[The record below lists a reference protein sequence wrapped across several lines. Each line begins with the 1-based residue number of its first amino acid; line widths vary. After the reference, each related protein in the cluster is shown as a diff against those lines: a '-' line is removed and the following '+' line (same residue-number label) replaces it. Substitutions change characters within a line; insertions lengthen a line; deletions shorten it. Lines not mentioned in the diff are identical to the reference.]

1 MNLYSDGFDW
11 IDSNHYGDLTAEYI
25 YIYYDGMPL
34 TFSARNEKD
43 EWFWCYS
50 LGLNDEKN
58 ADMYLIIPVSCDNL
72 YRFEAGKISFLDM
85 ITKQQN
91 IINLVYWYFDDTFGE
106 QLINVDEMDFLLP
119 KQGIYHIPY

>member
-11 IDSNHYGDLTAEYI
+11 IDSNHLTAEYI

-72 YRFEAGKISFLDM
+72 YRFETGKISFLDM

-91 IINLVYWYFDDTFGE
+91 VINLVYWYFDDTFGE
-106 QLINVDEMDFLLP
+106 QLIKVDEMDFLLP

>member
-1 MNLYSDGFDW
+1 MSLYNDGFDW
-11 IDSNHYGDLTAEYI
+11 INSNHYSDLTAEYI

-72 YRFEAGKISFLDM
+72 YRFETGKISFLDM

-91 IINLVYWYFDDTFGE
+91 VINLVYWYFDDTFGE
-106 QLINVDEMDFLLP
+106 QLIKVDEMDFLLP